1 MNLPE
6 PNARPLLEVRG
17 LCKSFPG
24 VRALRDVGLTLGR
37 GEVLAVIG
45 ENGAGKSTLMKI
57 LAGVQEPDSGEI
69 LVNGEALRFPNVRA
83 AEHAGIAL
91 IHQELNLADNLDI
104 ASNLFLGREPQR
116 FGFVNRR
123 RLYADSLGLL
133 SQVGLDCAPRTLVST
148 LSPGRQQL
156 VEIAKAL
163 GTNARVLIMDEPTS
177 SLSQHETEQLYRVVK
192 DLRSRGISVIYISH
206 RLGEVKELADRV
218 VVLRDGANAGEL
230 QRDEIT
236 HDAMVR
242 LMVGRALGRHD
253 RTARGHGTPVLEARG
268 LRTAAHPRKPLD
280 FSICPGEIVGV
291 AGLVG
296 SGRTELLQVLFGIEP
311 ATGGEIRMNGEPV
324 SITSPLD
331 AIRAGMA
338 LVPEDRKQQ
347 GVILEMSVGQ
357 NTTLASLRRDA
368 RAGFLNRKR
377 EGEIAVQMTEQL
389 RVKTPDLAQFV
400 QFLSGGNQ
408 QKVAL
413 AKWLALEP
421 RVLLLDEPTRGIDI
435 GAKQE
440 IYRLMEELAGRG
452 VAILFV
458 SSEMEEVLRMSDRT
472 LVMHEGRITGELRR
486 EELSEEAV
494 MRLATAHTSFRHHE
508 KTPRDIRPVRPFHL
522 RLHGDCG
529 ATEFPQ
535 RLQPAEPRRVDL
547 AVRHHQHRR
556 GVCDHHGR
564 NRSFHRLHG
573 RAGRLA
579 ALVAAHASGLERAGG
594 AARGARG
601 VAAHRPFAWAAHHE
615 DAAAAVRRDALRA
628 AALPRH
634 GALHHG

>member
-1 MNLPE
+1 MSGSE
-6 PNARPLLEVRG
+6 PNVRSLLEVRG

-24 VRALRDVGLTLGR
+24 VRALRDVGLTLAR

-69 LVNGEALRFPNVRA
+69 LVNGECVRFGNVRA

-104 ASNLFLGREPQR
+104 ASNLFLGREPGR
-116 FGFVNRR
+116 FGFVDRR
-123 RLYADSLGLL
+123 RLYSDSLGLL
-133 SQVGLDCAPRTLVST
+133 TQVGLDCVPRTLVSA

-192 DLRSRGISVIYISH
+192 DMRSRGISVIYISH

-230 QRDEIT
+230 QRAEIT
-236 HDAMVR
+236 HGAMVR
-242 LMVGRALGRHD
+242 LMVGRDLGRHD
-253 RTARGHGTPVLEARG
+253 RTARGHGTPVLEACG

-280 FSICPGEIVGV
+280 FSVCPGEIVGV

-296 SGRTELLQVLFGIEP
+296 SGRTEMLQVLFGIEP
-311 ATGGEIRMNGEPV
+311 AAGGRIRMNGQTV
-324 SITSPLD
+324 RITSPLD

-347 GVILEMSVGQ
+347 GVILEMAVGQ

-368 RAGFLNRKR
+368 HAGFLNRKR
-377 EGEIAVQMTEQL
+377 EGEIAVQMTAQL

-494 MRLATAHTSFRHHE
+494 MRLATAE
-508 KTPRDIRPVRPFHL
+508 
-522 RLHGDCG
+522 
-529 ATEFPQ
+529 
-535 RLQPAEPRRVDL
+535 
-547 AVRHHQHRR
+547 
-556 GVCDHHGR
+556 
-564 NRSFHRLHG
+564 
-573 RAGRLA
+573 
-579 ALVAAHASGLERAGG
+579 ASQC
-594 AARGARG
+594 
-601 VAAHRPFAWAAHHE
+601 
-615 DAAAAVRRDALRA
+615 
-628 AALPRH
+628 
-634 GALHHG
+634 

>member
-1 MNLPE
+1 MIPLD

-24 VRALRDVGLTLGR
+24 VRALRDVGLALGR

-69 LVNGEALRFPNVRA
+69 FVNGAGVRFPNVRA

-116 FGFVNRR
+116 FGFVDRR

-133 SQVGLDCAPRTLVST
+133 AQVGLDSAPRTLVSA

-177 SLSQHETEQLYRVVK
+177 SLSQHETDQLYRVVK
-192 DLRSRGISVIYISH
+192 DLRTRGISVIYISH

-218 VVLRDGANAGEL
+218 LVLRDGANAGEL
-230 QRDEIT
+230 QRAEIT

-242 LMVGRALGRHD
+242 LMVGRDLGRHD
-253 RTARGHGTPVLEARG
+253 RTARGQGTPVLEARG
-268 LRTAAHPRKPLD
+268 LRTAAHPRNPLD
-280 FSICPGEIVGV
+280 FSVCPGEIVGV

-296 SGRTELLQVLFGIEP
+296 SGRTEMLQVLFGIEP
-311 ATGGEIRMNGEPV
+311 AAGGEIRMNGQPLR
-324 SITSPLD
+324 ITSPLD
-331 AIRAGMA
+331 AIQAGMA

-347 GVILEMSVGQ
+347 GVILEMAVGQ

-368 RAGFLNRKR
+368 HLGFLNRRR
-377 EGEIAVQMTEQL
+377 EGEIAVEMTAQL
-389 RVKTPDLAQFV
+389 RVKTPNLSQFV

-413 AKWLALEP
+413 AKWLAMEP

-486 EELSEEAV
+486 DELSEEAI
-494 MRLATAHTSFRHHE
+494 MRLATAHT
-508 KTPRDIRPVRPFHL
+508 
-522 RLHGDCG
+522 
-529 ATEFPQ
+529 
-535 RLQPAEPRRVDL
+535 
-547 AVRHHQHRR
+547 
-556 GVCDHHGR
+556 
-564 NRSFHRLHG
+564 
-573 RAGRLA
+573 
-579 ALVAAHASGLERAGG
+579 ASAS
-594 AARGARG
+594 
-601 VAAHRPFAWAAHHE
+601 
-615 DAAAAVRRDALRA
+615 
-628 AALPRH
+628 
-634 GALHHG
+634 